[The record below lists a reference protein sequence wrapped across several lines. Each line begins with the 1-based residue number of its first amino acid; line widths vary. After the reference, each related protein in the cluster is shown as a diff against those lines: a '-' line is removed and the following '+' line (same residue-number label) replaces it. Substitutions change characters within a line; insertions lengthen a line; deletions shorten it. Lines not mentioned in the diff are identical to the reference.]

1 MDLGVYSV
9 LGLWGVFLYKCYKDL
24 QTQDGDNKIQLEQF
38 QMPENQIKN
47 TVSQLFAK
55 LRNFHNQ
62 HLQVSETFENFEES
76 EEKVKT
82 SSVPISN
89 NSIGGN

>member
-1 MDLGVYSV
+1 
-9 LGLWGVFLYKCYKDL
+9 
-24 QTQDGDNKIQLEQF
+24 
-38 QMPENQIKN
+38 MPENQIKN